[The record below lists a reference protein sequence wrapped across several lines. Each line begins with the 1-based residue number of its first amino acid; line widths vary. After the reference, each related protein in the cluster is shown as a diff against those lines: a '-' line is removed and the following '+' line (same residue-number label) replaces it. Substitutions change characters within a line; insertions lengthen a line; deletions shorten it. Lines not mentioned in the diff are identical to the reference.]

1 MILFINL
8 QLHKL
13 KHKHTMARILW
24 VDDEI
29 EMLRPHIIFLEQK
42 GYEMDAIN
50 NGADALMLIGKYNYD
65 LVFLDENMPGLS
77 GLDVLVEIK
86 KTHSQLPVI
95 MITKS
100 EEESIMEEAI
110 GSNIADYLIKPVNPN
125 QILLAIKK
133 NINANQIISDKN
145 SMDYQRQF
153 REIGLELTN
162 NLNPDEWIKIYK
174 RLIDWELKLE
184 KSEDSGILD
193 IYQTQKDEA
202 NTVFSNFI
210 SNNYIDWLQGD
221 DEAPV
226 LSQTVFRKKVLP
238 QLKEHTPTFLFVIDN
253 LRYDQWKTIYPAL
266 SDYFRVVEDSIYY
279 SILPTTTQYARNAFF
294 SGLMPSQIEK
304 KYPQYWTQ
312 EHEEGTKNQF
322 EGELLGT
329 QLKRLGLDMD
339 YSYNKII
346 TLDQGK
352 KLAENTHKLFNKK
365 LNIIV
370 YNFVDML
377 SHARTEMEVIRELAS
392 DEKAYRSLTLSW
404 FKNSPLFEIMKTIAE
419 KKGQIIITTDHGSVK
434 VKKPVKIVGDKAT
447 NSNLRYKFGR
457 NLDYKAKEV
466 FEVTNPDDI
475 FLPKI
480 NVSTKYVFAKQGD
493 FFLYPNNYNYYNK
506 YYNDTFQ
513 HGGISLEEVLIP
525 MITLSAK

>member
-1 MILFINL
+1 
-8 QLHKL
+8 
-13 KHKHTMARILW
+13 MARILW

-29 EMLRPHIIFLEQK
+29 EMLRPHIMFLEQK
-42 GYEMDAIN
+42 GYDLDAIN
-50 NGADALMLIGKYNYD
+50 NGADGLMLIDKYDYD
-65 LVFLDENMPGLS
+65 LVFLDENMPGIS
-77 GLDVLVEIK
+77 GLDVLIEIK
-86 KTHSQLPVI
+86 KINSELPVI

-133 NINANQIISDKN
+133 NINATQIISEKN
-145 SMDYQRQF
+145 TMDYQRQF
-153 REIGLELTN
+153 REIGMELGN
-162 NLNPDEWIKIYK
+162 NLDPQEWITIYK
-174 RLIDWELKLE
+174 KLVDWEMKLE
-184 KSEDSGILD
+184 KSEDGGILD
-193 IYQTQKDEA
+193 IFQTQKDEA
-202 NTVFSNFI
+202 NIVFSNFVAE
-210 SNNYIDWLQGD
+210 NYIDWLHGAD
-221 DEAPV
+221 DKPV
-226 LSQTVFRKKVLP
+226 MSQTAFRKKVLP
-238 QLKEHTPTFLFVIDN
+238 QLKDNTPTFLFVIDN
-253 LRYDQWKTIYPAL
+253 LRYDQWKTIYPTI
-266 SDYFRVVEDSIYY
+266 SEYFRVVEDSIYY
-279 SILPTTTQYARNAFF
+279 SILPTTTQYARNSFF
-294 SGLMPSQIEK
+294 SGLMPSEIEK

-346 TLDQGK
+346 TLDQGR

-404 FKNSPLFEIMKTIAE
+404 FKNSPLFEIMKTIAD

-434 VKKPVKIVGDKAT
+434 VKKPVKVVGDKTT

-457 NLDYKAKEV
+457 KIDYKPKEV
-466 FEVTNPDDI
+466 FEVTNPEDV

-480 NVSTKYVFAKQGD
+480 NVSTKYIFAKQNN
-493 FFLYPNNYNYYNK
+493 FFLYPNNYNYYYK

-525 MITLSAK
+525 LITLSAK